1 MKKAQLPLI
10 AELSLGADTQDST
23 AKNQER
29 KFSGT
34 ANLRHLRVIHAAM
47 TRALPREQLDQVAG
61 CSNGPEL
68 VAELRR
74 RGLDFPCERT
84 PAIDRDGFIVKPGV
98 YHLTEQ
104 DRRKIIKFQSAKLK
118 QTRNPHILY
127 ELRKKQWDAQNP
139 DASAEQRDAT
149 MNQIAKEC
157 GV

>member
-10 AELSLGADTQDST
+10 AELSLLDTEDST
-23 AKNQER
+23 ATNPEC

-34 ANLRHLRVIHAAM
+34 GNLRHLRVIHAAM
-47 TRALPREQLDQVAG
+47 TRALPREQLDRVAG

-74 RGLDFPCERT
+74 RGLDFPCKRT
-84 PAIDRDGFIVKPGV
+84 PAIDRDGFTVRVGV

-104 DRRKIIKFQSAKLK
+104 DRRKIIKFQATKPK
-118 QTRNPHILY
+118 QTVHQTY
-127 ELRKKQWDAQNP
+127 VARKKKWDAQNP
-139 DASAEQRDAT
+139 DATPEQRDAA